1 MLKFVAVLRL
11 IAQCGIGGAGVA
23 FLAEQTGNSLHVTRT
38 ILDGLCEDNSIIRVK
53 GKYFL
58 TIQGN
63 NFVLAYEAAKEGF
76 EVSVVKSS
84 EWSYNYQRA
93 LL

>member
-1 MLKFVAVLRL
+1 MFKYLAILKL
-11 IAQCGIGGAGVA
+11 IGGTGIGGAGVSW
-23 FLAEQTGNSLHVTRT
+23 LAEQSGNSLHVTRSL
-38 ILDGLCEDNSIIRVK
+38 LDTLCDENAVIRVK

-58 TIQGN
+58 TLIGN
-63 NFVLAYEAAKEGF
+63 NQALAYEAAMEGF

-84 EWSYNYQRA
+84 EWSYAYQKA